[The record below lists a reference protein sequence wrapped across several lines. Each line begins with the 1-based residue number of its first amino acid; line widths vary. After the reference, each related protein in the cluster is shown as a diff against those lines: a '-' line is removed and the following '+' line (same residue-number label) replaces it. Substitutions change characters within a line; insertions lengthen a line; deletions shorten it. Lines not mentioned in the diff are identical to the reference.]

1 MAKVKII
8 TAAEAAA
15 QVPDG
20 AVINTEGFVQAGL
33 SETLNRA
40 LEQRFLET
48 GHPRDLT
55 IFTVA
60 GQGAGAGTG
69 SDHFAHEGMV
79 KRLIAGHYNL
89 APTLRTMA
97 IEGKIEAYN
106 LPQGTMAQMIR
117 DAAGKRVGT
126 ITHVGLNTYVDPRIE
141 GAKVNSKTTEDIVKL
156 IEIEGEEKLL
166 FKSQPL
172 DVTFIRGTY
181 ADESGNISLEK
192 EACTLDATSLAQC
205 AKNNGGKVF
214 VQVEKVVADGS
225 LDPRVV
231 KIPGIY
237 VDAVIIAE
245 GDDNAQIYK
254 QEYDGSM
261 TGDFRV
267 PLGSL
272 EAPKLDAKKIIARR
286 AAMEL
291 QKGAVVNLGIGVP
304 EFVSAVA
311 NEEGI
316 GDWMTLTVEAGPV
329 GGVPQGGS
337 RFAGSV
343 NVDCILDNPD
353 TILHQS
359 FQFDFYDGGGIDQAF
374 LGLAQVDEKGN
385 LNVSKFGGRIA
396 GCGGF
401 INISQNA
408 KKVYYLG
415 TFTTG
420 GLKIATGDGK
430 LEITQEG
437 KAKKFVK
444 EVEQIT
450 FSGTYAAKIGQPVV
464 YITERAVFELRPDGV
479 YLTEIAPGIDLQ
491 TQVLDLMDF
500 VPKMDGEP
508 KLMDARLFKDEIMGL
523 AK

>member
-48 GHPRDLT
+48 GHPKDLT
-55 IFTVA
+55 IFTIA

-89 APTLRTMA
+89 APTLRAMA

-106 LPQGTMAQMIR
+106 LPQGTMAQMVR

-192 EACTLDATSLAQC
+192 ECCTLDATSLAQC

-214 VQVEKVVADGS
+214 VQVEKVVANGS
-225 LDPRVV
+225 LDPRTV

-343 NVDCILDNPD
+343 NVDCILDQPY
-353 TILHQS
+353 
-359 FQFDFYDGGGIDQAF
+359 QFDFYDGGGIDQAF

-420 GLKIATGDGK
+420 GLKIATGNGK

-437 KAKKFVK
+437 KSKKFVK

-450 FSGTYAAKIGQPVV
+450 FSGSYAAKIGQPVI

-479 YLTEIAPGIDLQ
+479 YLTEVAPGIDLQ

-500 VPKMDGEP
+500 APKMDGEP
-508 KLMDARLFKDEIMGL
+508 KLMDARLFTDELMGL
-523 AK
+523 AE

>member
-48 GHPRDLT
+48 GHPKDLT

-106 LPQGTMAQMIR
+106 LPQGTMAQMVR
-117 DAAGKRVGT
+117 DAAGKRLGT
-126 ITHVGLNTYVDPRIE
+126 LTHVGLNTYVDPRIE
-141 GAKVNSKTTEDIVKL
+141 GAKVNANTTEDIVKL
-156 IEIEGEEKLL
+156 VEIEGEERLL

-172 DVTFIRGTY
+172 DVVFVRGTY
-181 ADESGNISLEK
+181 ADESGNITLEK

-214 VQVEKVVADGS
+214 VQVEKVVANGS
-225 LDPRVV
+225 LDPRLV

-343 NVDCILDNPD
+343 NVDCILDQPY
-353 TILHQS
+353 
-359 FQFDFYDGGGIDQAF
+359 QFDFYDGGGIDQAF

-437 KAKKFVK
+437 KSKKFIK

-450 FSGTYAAKIGQPVV
+450 FSGTYAAKIRQPVV

-479 YLTEIAPGIDLQ
+479 YLTEVAPGIDLQ

-500 VPKMDGEP
+500 APKMDGEP

-523 AK
+523 AE

>member
-48 GHPRDLT
+48 GHPKDLT

-141 GAKVNSKTTEDIVKL
+141 GAKVNSATTEDIVKL

-192 EACTLDATSLAQC
+192 ECCTLDATSLAQC

-214 VQVEKVVADGS
+214 VQVEKVVANGS
-225 LDPRVV
+225 LDPRTV

-254 QEYDGSM
+254 QDYDGSM

-343 NVDCILDNPD
+343 NVDCILDQPY
-353 TILHQS
+353 
-359 FQFDFYDGGGIDQAF
+359 QFDFYDGGGIDQAF

-420 GLKIATGDGK
+420 GLKIATGDAK
-430 LEITQEG
+430 LENTQEC
-437 KAKKFVK
+437 KSKKFVK
-444 EVEQIT
+444 EVEQNT
-450 FSGTYAAKIGQPVV
+450 FSGTNAAKIGQPVI

-500 VPKMDGEP
+500 APKMDGEP
-508 KLMDARLFKDEIMGL
+508 KLMDARLFTDELMGL
-523 AK
+523 AE

>member
-48 GHPRDLT
+48 GHPKDLT
-55 IFTVA
+55 ILTVA

-141 GAKVNSKTTEDIVKL
+141 GAKVNSATTEDIVKL

-192 EACTLDATSLAQC
+192 ECCTLDATSLAQC

-214 VQVEKVVADGS
+214 VQVEKVVANGS
-225 LDPRVV
+225 LDPRTV

-343 NVDCILDNPD
+343 NVDCILDQPY
-353 TILHQS
+353 
-359 FQFDFYDGGGIDQAF
+359 QFDFYDGGGIDQAF

-437 KAKKFVK
+437 KSKKFVK

-450 FSGTYAAKIGQPVV
+450 FSGTYAAKIGQPVI

-508 KLMDARLFKDEIMGL
+508 KLMDARLFTDELMGL
-523 AK
+523 AE

>member
-1 MAKVKII
+1 M
-8 TAAEAAA
+8 
-15 QVPDG
+15 
-20 AVINTEGFVQAGL
+20 
-33 SETLNRA
+33 
-40 LEQRFLET
+40 
-48 GHPRDLT
+48 
-55 IFTVA
+55 
-60 GQGAGAGTG
+60 
-69 SDHFAHEGMV
+69 
-79 KRLIAGHYNL
+79 
-89 APTLRTMA
+89 
-97 IEGKIEAYN
+97 
-106 LPQGTMAQMIR
+106 
-117 DAAGKRVGT
+117 
-126 ITHVGLNTYVDPRIE
+126 NTYVDPRIE
-141 GAKVNSKTTEDIVKL
+141 GAKVNANTTEDIVKL
-156 IEIEGEEKLL
+156 VEIEGEERLL

-172 DVTFIRGTY
+172 DVVFVRGTY
-181 ADESGNISLEK
+181 ADESGNITLEK

-214 VQVEKVVADGS
+214 VQVEKVVANGS
-225 LDPRVV
+225 LDPRLV

-343 NVDCILDNPD
+343 NVDCILDQPY
-353 TILHQS
+353 
-359 FQFDFYDGGGIDQAF
+359 QFDFYDGGGIDQAF

-420 GLKIATGDGK
+420 GLNIATGDGK

-437 KAKKFVK
+437 KSKKFIK

-479 YLTEIAPGIDLQ
+479 YLTEVAPGIDLQ

-500 VPKMDGEP
+500 APKMDGEP

-523 AK
+523 AE

>member
-48 GHPRDLT
+48 GHPKDLT

-192 EACTLDATSLAQC
+192 EACSLDATSLAQC

-214 VQVEKVVADGS
+214 VQVEKIVADGS

-237 VDAVIIAE
+237 VDAVILAE

-343 NVDCILDNPD
+343 NVDCILDQPY
-353 TILHQS
+353 
-359 FQFDFYDGGGIDQAF
+359 QFDFYDGGGIDQAF

-437 KAKKFVK
+437 KSKKFVK

-500 VPKMDGEP
+500 APKMDGEP

-523 AK
+523 AE

>member
-48 GHPRDLT
+48 GHPKDLT
-55 IFTVA
+55 IFTIA

-89 APTLRTMA
+89 APTLRAMA

-106 LPQGTMAQMIR
+106 LPQGTMAQMVR

-192 EACTLDATSLAQC
+192 ECCTLDATSLAQC

-214 VQVEKVVADGS
+214 VQVEKVVANGS
-225 LDPRVV
+225 LDPRTV

-286 AAMEL
+286 ATMEL

-343 NVDCILDNPD
+343 NVDCILDQPY
-353 TILHQS
+353 
-359 FQFDFYDGGGIDQAF
+359 QFDFYDGGGIDQAF

-420 GLKIATGDGK
+420 GLKIATGNGK

-437 KAKKFVK
+437 KSKKFVK

-450 FSGTYAAKIGQPVV
+450 FSGSYAAKIGQPVI

-500 VPKMDGEP
+500 APKMDGEP
-508 KLMDARLFKDEIMGL
+508 KLMDARLFTDELMGL
-523 AK
+523 AE

>member
-1 MAKVKII
+1 
-8 TAAEAAA
+8 
-15 QVPDG
+15 
-20 AVINTEGFVQAGL
+20 
-33 SETLNRA
+33 
-40 LEQRFLET
+40 
-48 GHPRDLT
+48 
-55 IFTVA
+55 
-60 GQGAGAGTG
+60 
-69 SDHFAHEGMV
+69 MV

-106 LPQGTMAQMIR
+106 LPQGTMAHMIR
-117 DAAGKRVGT
+117 YAAGKRVGT

-141 GAKVNSKTTEDIVKL
+141 GAKVNSATTEDIVKL

-192 EACTLDATSLAQC
+192 ECCTLDATSLAQC

-214 VQVEKVVADGS
+214 VQVEKVVANGS
-225 LDPRVV
+225 LDPRTV

-254 QEYDGSM
+254 QDYDGSM

-343 NVDCILDNPD
+343 NVDCILDQPY
-353 TILHQS
+353 
-359 FQFDFYDGGGIDQAF
+359 QFDFYDGGGIDQAF

-437 KAKKFVK
+437 KSKKFVK

-450 FSGTYAAKIGQPVV
+450 FSGTYAAKIGQPVI

-500 VPKMDGEP
+500 APKMDGEP
-508 KLMDARLFKDEIMGL
+508 KLMDARLFTDELMGL
-523 AK
+523 AE

>member
-48 GHPRDLT
+48 GHPKDLT

-106 LPQGTMAQMIR
+106 LPQGTMAQMVR
-117 DAAGKRVGT
+117 DAAGKRLGT
-126 ITHVGLNTYVDPRIE
+126 LTHVGLNTYVDPRIE
-141 GAKVNSKTTEDIVKL
+141 GAKVNANTTEDIVKL
-156 IEIEGEEKLL
+156 VEIEGEERLL

-172 DVTFIRGTY
+172 DVVFVRGTY
-181 ADESGNISLEK
+181 ADESGNITLEK

-214 VQVEKVVADGS
+214 VQVEKVVANGS
-225 LDPRVV
+225 LDPRLV

-343 NVDCILDNPD
+343 NVDCILDQPY
-353 TILHQS
+353 
-359 FQFDFYDGGGIDQAF
+359 QFDFYDGGGIDQAF

-385 LNVSKFGGRIA
+385 LNVCKFGGRIA

-437 KAKKFVK
+437 KSKKFIK

-479 YLTEIAPGIDLQ
+479 YLTEVAPGIDLQ

-500 VPKMDGEP
+500 APKMDGEP

-523 AK
+523 AE

>member
-48 GHPRDLT
+48 GHPKDLT

-106 LPQGTMAQMIR
+106 LPQGTMAQMVR
-117 DAAGKRVGT
+117 DAAGKRLGT
-126 ITHVGLNTYVDPRIE
+126 LTHVGLNTYVDPRIE
-141 GAKVNSKTTEDIVKL
+141 GAKVNANTTEDIVKL
-156 IEIEGEEKLL
+156 VEIEGEERLL

-172 DVTFIRGTY
+172 DVVFVRGTY
-181 ADESGNISLEK
+181 ADESGNITLEK

-214 VQVEKVVADGS
+214 VQVEKVVANGS
-225 LDPRVV
+225 LDPRLV

-343 NVDCILDNPD
+343 NVDCILDQPY
-353 TILHQS
+353 
-359 FQFDFYDGGGIDQAF
+359 QFDFYDGGGIDQAF

-500 VPKMDGEP
+500 APKMDGEP
-508 KLMDARLFKDEIMGL
+508 KLMDARLFTDELMGL
-523 AK
+523 AE

>member
-48 GHPRDLT
+48 GHPKDLT
-55 IFTVA
+55 IFTIA

-89 APTLRTMA
+89 APTLRAMA

-106 LPQGTMAQMIR
+106 LPQGTMAQMVR

-192 EACTLDATSLAQC
+192 ECCTLDATSLAQC

-214 VQVEKVVADGS
+214 VQVEKVVANGS
-225 LDPRVV
+225 LDPRTV

-237 VDAVIIAE
+237 VAAVIIAE

-343 NVDCILDNPD
+343 NVDCILDQPY
-353 TILHQS
+353 
-359 FQFDFYDGGGIDQAF
+359 QFDFYDGGGIDQAF

-420 GLKIATGDGK
+420 GLKIATGNGK

-437 KAKKFVK
+437 KSKKFVK

-450 FSGTYAAKIGQPVV
+450 FSGSYAAKIGQPVI

-500 VPKMDGEP
+500 APKMDGEP
-508 KLMDARLFKDEIMGL
+508 KLMDARLFTDELMGL
-523 AK
+523 AE

>member
-48 GHPRDLT
+48 GHPKDLT
-55 IFTVA
+55 IFTIA

-89 APTLRTMA
+89 APTLRAMA

-106 LPQGTMAQMIR
+106 LPQGTMAQMVR

-192 EACTLDATSLAQC
+192 ECCTLDATSLAQC

-214 VQVEKVVADGS
+214 VQVEKVVANGS
-225 LDPRVV
+225 LDPRTV

-272 EAPKLDAKKIIARR
+272 EAPKLDAKKITARR

-343 NVDCILDNPD
+343 NVDCILDQPY
-353 TILHQS
+353 
-359 FQFDFYDGGGIDQAF
+359 QFDFYDGGGIDQAF

-420 GLKIATGDGK
+420 GLKIATGNGK

-437 KAKKFVK
+437 KSKKFVK

-450 FSGTYAAKIGQPVV
+450 FSGSYAAKIGQPVI

-500 VPKMDGEP
+500 APKMDGEP
-508 KLMDARLFKDEIMGL
+508 KLMDARLFTDELMGL
-523 AK
+523 AE

>member
-1 MAKVKII
+1 
-8 TAAEAAA
+8 
-15 QVPDG
+15 
-20 AVINTEGFVQAGL
+20 
-33 SETLNRA
+33 
-40 LEQRFLET
+40 
-48 GHPRDLT
+48 
-55 IFTVA
+55 
-60 GQGAGAGTG
+60 
-69 SDHFAHEGMV
+69 MV

-89 APTLRTMA
+89 APTLRAMA

-106 LPQGTMAQMIR
+106 LPQGTMAQMVR

-192 EACTLDATSLAQC
+192 ECCTLDATSLAQC

-214 VQVEKVVADGS
+214 VQVEKVVANGS
-225 LDPRVV
+225 LDPRTV

-343 NVDCILDNPD
+343 NVDCILDQPY
-353 TILHQS
+353 
-359 FQFDFYDGGGIDQAF
+359 QFDFYDGGGIDQAF

-420 GLKIATGDGK
+420 GLKIATGNGK

-437 KAKKFVK
+437 KSKKFVK

-450 FSGTYAAKIGQPVV
+450 FSGSYAAKIGQPVI

-500 VPKMDGEP
+500 APKMDGEP
-508 KLMDARLFKDEIMGL
+508 KLMDARLFTDELMGL
-523 AK
+523 AE

>member
-48 GHPRDLT
+48 GHPKDLT
-55 IFTVA
+55 IFTIA

-89 APTLRTMA
+89 APTLRAMA

-106 LPQGTMAQMIR
+106 LPQGTMAQMVR

-192 EACTLDATSLAQC
+192 ECCTLDATSLAQC

-214 VQVEKVVADGS
+214 VQVEKVVANGS
-225 LDPRVV
+225 LDPRTV

-272 EAPKLDAKKIIARR
+272 EAPKLNAKKIIARR

-343 NVDCILDNPD
+343 NVDCILDQPY
-353 TILHQS
+353 
-359 FQFDFYDGGGIDQAF
+359 QFDFYDGGGIDQAF

-420 GLKIATGDGK
+420 GLKIATGNGK

-437 KAKKFVK
+437 KSKKFVK

-450 FSGTYAAKIGQPVV
+450 FSGSYAAKIGQPVI

-500 VPKMDGEP
+500 APKMDGEP
-508 KLMDARLFKDEIMGL
+508 KLMDARLFTDELMGL
-523 AK
+523 AE

>member
-48 GHPRDLT
+48 GHPKDLT

-106 LPQGTMAQMIR
+106 LPQGTMAQMVR
-117 DAAGKRVGT
+117 DAAGKRLGT
-126 ITHVGLNTYVDPRIE
+126 LTHVGLNTYVDPRIE
-141 GAKVNSKTTEDIVKL
+141 GAKVNANTTEDIVKL
-156 IEIEGEEKLL
+156 VEIEGEERLL

-172 DVTFIRGTY
+172 DVVFVRGTY
-181 ADESGNISLEK
+181 ADESGNITLEK

-214 VQVEKVVADGS
+214 VQVEKVVANGS
-225 LDPRVV
+225 LDPRLV

-343 NVDCILDNPD
+343 NVDCILDQPY
-353 TILHQS
+353 
-359 FQFDFYDGGGIDQAF
+359 QFDFYDGGGIDQAF

-437 KAKKFVK
+437 KSKKFIK

-479 YLTEIAPGIDLQ
+479 YLTEVAPGIDLQ

-500 VPKMDGEP
+500 APKMDGEP

-523 AK
+523 AE

>member
-1 MAKVKII
+1 
-8 TAAEAAA
+8 
-15 QVPDG
+15 
-20 AVINTEGFVQAGL
+20 
-33 SETLNRA
+33 
-40 LEQRFLET
+40 
-48 GHPRDLT
+48 
-55 IFTVA
+55 
-60 GQGAGAGTG
+60 
-69 SDHFAHEGMV
+69 
-79 KRLIAGHYNL
+79 
-89 APTLRTMA
+89 MA

-106 LPQGTMAQMIR
+106 LPQGTMAQMVR
-117 DAAGKRVGT
+117 DAAGKRIGT

-141 GAKVNSKTTEDIVKL
+141 GAKVNAKTTEDIVKL

-172 DVTFIRGTY
+172 DVVFVRGTY
-181 ADESGNISLEK
+181 ADESGNITLEK
-192 EACTLDATSLAQC
+192 ECCTLDATSLAQC

-214 VQVEKVVADGS
+214 VQVEKVVANGS
-225 LDPRVV
+225 LDPRMV

-237 VDAVIIAE
+237 VDGVIIAE

-254 QEYDGSM
+254 QDYDGSM

-291 QKGAVVNLGIGVP
+291 ENDVVVNLGIGVP

-316 GDWMTLTVEAGPV
+316 GDKMTLTVEAGPV

-343 NVDCILDNPD
+343 NVDCILDQPY
-353 TILHQS
+353 
-359 FQFDFYDGGGIDQAF
+359 QFDFYDGGGIDQAF
-374 LGLAQVDEKGN
+374 LGLAQVDEQGN
-385 LNVSKFGGRIA
+385 LNVSKFSGRIA

-408 KKVYYLG
+408 KKVYYVG

-430 LEITQEG
+430 LEIVQEG
-437 KAKKFVK
+437 KSKKFIK

-450 FSGTYAAKIGQPVV
+450 FSGTYAAKIGQPVM

-491 TQVLDLMDF
+491 TQVLDLMEF
-500 VPKMDGEP
+500 APKMDGEP
-508 KLMDARLFKDEIMGL
+508 KLMDERIFKDEVMGL

>member
-1 MAKVKII
+1 MAKVKIM

-15 QVPDG
+15 MVPDG

-33 SETLNRA
+33 AETLNKA

-48 GHPRDLT
+48 GHPKDLT

-106 LPQGTMAQMIR
+106 LPQGTMAQMVR

-156 IEIEGEEKLL
+156 IEIEGQEKLL
-166 FKSQPL
+166 FLSQPL

-181 ADESGNISLEK
+181 ADESGNISLDK
-192 EACTLDATSLAQC
+192 ECCSLDATSLAQC

-214 VQVEKVVADGS
+214 VQVEKVVANGS
-225 LDPRVV
+225 LDPRKV

-237 VDAVIIAE
+237 VDGVIIAE

-254 QEYDGSM
+254 QDYDGSM

-272 EAPKLDAKKIIARR
+272 EPPVLDAKKIIARR

-291 QKGAVVNLGIGVP
+291 ENDVVVNLGIGVP

-316 GDWMTLTVEAGPV
+316 GDMMTLTVEAGPV

-343 NVDCILDNPD
+343 NVDCILDQPY
-353 TILHQS
+353 
-359 FQFDFYDGGGIDQAF
+359 QFDFYDGGGIDQAF
-374 LGLAQVDEKGN
+374 LGLAQVDEAGN

-430 LEITQEG
+430 LAITQEG
-437 KAKKFVK
+437 KSKKFIK

-450 FSGTYAAKIGQPVV
+450 FSGTYAAKVGQPVM

-491 TQVLDLMDF
+491 TQILDLMDF
-500 VPKMDGEP
+500 APKMDGEP
-508 KLMDARLFKDEIMGL
+508 KLMDERIFKDEIMGL

>member
-48 GHPRDLT
+48 GHPKDLT

-141 GAKVNSKTTEDIVKL
+141 GAKVNSATTEDIVKL

-192 EACTLDATSLAQC
+192 ECCTLDATSLAQC

-214 VQVEKVVADGS
+214 VQVEKVVANGS
-225 LDPRVV
+225 LDPRTV

-254 QEYDGSM
+254 QDYDGSM

-343 NVDCILDNPD
+343 NVDCILDQPY
-353 TILHQS
+353 
-359 FQFDFYDGGGIDQAF
+359 QFDFYDGGGIDQAF

-420 GLKIATGDGK
+420 GLKISTGDGK

-437 KAKKFVK
+437 KSKKFIK

-450 FSGTYAAKIGQPVV
+450 FSGTYAAKIGQPVI

-500 VPKMDGEP
+500 APKMDGEP
-508 KLMDARLFKDEIMGL
+508 KLMDARLFTDELMGL
-523 AK
+523 AE

>member
-48 GHPRDLT
+48 GHPKDLT

-106 LPQGTMAQMIR
+106 LPQGTMAQMVR
-117 DAAGKRVGT
+117 DAAGKRLGT
-126 ITHVGLNTYVDPRIE
+126 LTHVGLNTYVDPRIE
-141 GAKVNSKTTEDIVKL
+141 GAKVNANTTEDIVKL
-156 IEIEGEEKLL
+156 VEIEGEERLL

-172 DVTFIRGTY
+172 DVVFVRGTY
-181 ADESGNISLEK
+181 ADESGNITLEK

-214 VQVEKVVADGS
+214 VQVEKVVANGS
-225 LDPRVV
+225 LDPRLV

-316 GDWMTLTVEAGPV
+316 GDWMTLTVEAGHV

-343 NVDCILDNPD
+343 NVDCILDQPY
-353 TILHQS
+353 
-359 FQFDFYDGGGIDQAF
+359 QFDFYDGGGIDQAF

-437 KAKKFVK
+437 KSKKFIK

-479 YLTEIAPGIDLQ
+479 YLTEVAPGIDLQ

-500 VPKMDGEP
+500 APKMDGEP

-523 AK
+523 AE

>member
-15 QVPDG
+15 QIPDG

-48 GHPRDLT
+48 GHPKDLT
-55 IFTVA
+55 IFTIA

-89 APTLRTMA
+89 APTLRAMA

-106 LPQGTMAQMIR
+106 LPQGTMAQMVR

-192 EACTLDATSLAQC
+192 ECCTLDATSLAQC

-214 VQVEKVVADGS
+214 VQVEKVVANGS
-225 LDPRVV
+225 LDPRTV

-343 NVDCILDNPD
+343 NVDCILDQPY
-353 TILHQS
+353 
-359 FQFDFYDGGGIDQAF
+359 QFDFYDGGGIDQAF

-420 GLKIATGDGK
+420 GLKIATGNGK

-437 KAKKFVK
+437 KSKKFVK

-450 FSGTYAAKIGQPVV
+450 FSGSYAAKIGQPVI

-500 VPKMDGEP
+500 APKMDGEP
-508 KLMDARLFKDEIMGL
+508 KLMDARLFTDELMGL
-523 AK
+523 AE

>member
-48 GHPRDLT
+48 GHPKDLT

-141 GAKVNSKTTEDIVKL
+141 GAKVNSATTEDIVKL

-192 EACTLDATSLAQC
+192 ECCTLDATSLAQC

-214 VQVEKVVADGS
+214 VQVEKVVANGS
-225 LDPRVV
+225 LDPRTV

-254 QEYDGSM
+254 QDYDGSM

-343 NVDCILDNPD
+343 NVDCILDQPY
-353 TILHQS
+353 
-359 FQFDFYDGGGIDQAF
+359 QFDFYDGGGIDQAF

-385 LNVSKFGGRIA
+385 LNVSKFGGSIA
-396 GCGGF
+396 GSGGF

-437 KAKKFVK
+437 KSKKFVK

-450 FSGTYAAKIGQPVV
+450 FSGTYAAKIGQPVI

-500 VPKMDGEP
+500 APKMDGEP
-508 KLMDARLFKDEIMGL
+508 KLMDARLFTDELMGL
-523 AK
+523 AE

>member
-48 GHPRDLT
+48 GHPKDLT

-141 GAKVNSKTTEDIVKL
+141 GAKVNSATTEDIVKL

-192 EACTLDATSLAQC
+192 ECCTLDATSLAQC

-214 VQVEKVVADGS
+214 VQVEKVVANGS
-225 LDPRVV
+225 LDPRTV

-343 NVDCILDNPD
+343 NVDCILDQPY
-353 TILHQS
+353 
-359 FQFDFYDGGGIDQAF
+359 QFDFYDGGGIDQAF

-437 KAKKFVK
+437 KSKKFFK

-450 FSGTYAAKIGQPVV
+450 FSGTYAAKIGQPVI

-508 KLMDARLFKDEIMGL
+508 KLMDARLFTDELMGL
-523 AK
+523 AE

>member
-48 GHPRDLT
+48 GHPKDLT

-214 VQVEKVVADGS
+214 VQVEKIVADGS

-343 NVDCILDNPD
+343 NVDCILDQPY
-353 TILHQS
+353 
-359 FQFDFYDGGGIDQAF
+359 QFDFYDGGGIDQAF

-450 FSGTYAAKIGQPVV
+450 FSGTYAAKIGQPVI

-523 AK
+523 AE

>member
-1 MAKVKII
+1 MSKVKII

-48 GHPRDLT
+48 GHPKDLT
-55 IFTVA
+55 IFTIA

-89 APTLRTMA
+89 APTLRAMA

-106 LPQGTMAQMIR
+106 LPQGTMAQMVR

-192 EACTLDATSLAQC
+192 ECCTLDATSLAQC

-214 VQVEKVVADGS
+214 VQVEKVVANGS
-225 LDPRVV
+225 LDPRTV

-343 NVDCILDNPD
+343 NVDCILDQPY
-353 TILHQS
+353 
-359 FQFDFYDGGGIDQAF
+359 QFDFYDGGGIDQAF

-385 LNVSKFGGRIA
+385 LNVSKFGGRFA

-420 GLKIATGDGK
+420 GLKIATGNGK

-437 KAKKFVK
+437 KSKKFVK

-450 FSGTYAAKIGQPVV
+450 FSGSYAAKIGQPVI

-500 VPKMDGEP
+500 APKMDGEP
-508 KLMDARLFKDEIMGL
+508 KLMDARLFTDELMGL
-523 AK
+523 AE

>member
-48 GHPRDLT
+48 GHPKDLT
-55 IFTVA
+55 IFTIA

-89 APTLRTMA
+89 APTLRAMA

-106 LPQGTMAQMIR
+106 LPQGTMAQMVR

-192 EACTLDATSLAQC
+192 ECCTLDATSLAQC
-205 AKNNGGKVF
+205 AKSNGGKVF
-214 VQVEKVVADGS
+214 VQVEKVVANGS
-225 LDPRVV
+225 LDPRTV

-343 NVDCILDNPD
+343 NVDCILDQPY
-353 TILHQS
+353 
-359 FQFDFYDGGGIDQAF
+359 QFDFYDGGGIDQAF

-420 GLKIATGDGK
+420 GLKIATGNGK

-437 KAKKFVK
+437 KSKKFVK

-450 FSGTYAAKIGQPVV
+450 FSGSYAAKIGQPVI

-479 YLTEIAPGIDLQ
+479 YLTEVAPGIDLQ

-500 VPKMDGEP
+500 APKMDGEP
-508 KLMDARLFKDEIMGL
+508 KLMDARLFTDELMGL
-523 AK
+523 AE

>member
-48 GHPRDLT
+48 GHPKDLT

-117 DAAGKRVGT
+117 DAAGKRLGT
-126 ITHVGLNTYVDPRIE
+126 LTHVGLNTYVDPRIE
-141 GAKVNSKTTEDIVKL
+141 GAKVNANTTEDIVKL
-156 IEIEGEEKLL
+156 VEIEGEEKLL

-172 DVTFIRGTY
+172 DIVFVRGTY
-181 ADESGNISLEK
+181 ADESGNITLEK
-192 EACTLDATSLAQC
+192 ECCTLDATSLAQC

-214 VQVEKVVADGS
+214 VQVEKVVANGS
-225 LDPRVV
+225 LDPRLV

-245 GDDNAQIYK
+245 EDDNAQIYK

-343 NVDCILDNPD
+343 NVDCILDQPY
-353 TILHQS
+353 
-359 FQFDFYDGGGIDQAF
+359 QFDFYDGGGIDQAF

-437 KAKKFVK
+437 KAKKFIK

-479 YLTEIAPGIDLQ
+479 YLTEVAPGIDLQ

-500 VPKMDGEP
+500 APKMDGEP

-523 AK
+523 AE

>member
-1 MAKVKII
+1 MAKVKIM

-15 QVPDG
+15 MVPDG

-33 SETLNRA
+33 AETLNKA

-48 GHPRDLT
+48 GHPKDLT

-106 LPQGTMAQMIR
+106 LPQGTMAQMVR

-156 IEIEGEEKLL
+156 IEIEGQEKLL
-166 FKSQPL
+166 FLSQPL

-181 ADESGNISLEK
+181 ADESGNISLDK
-192 EACTLDATSLAQC
+192 ECCSLDATSLAQC

-214 VQVEKVVADGS
+214 VQVEKVVANGS
-225 LDPRVV
+225 LDPRKV

-237 VDAVIIAE
+237 VDGVIIAE

-254 QEYDGSM
+254 QDYDGSM

-272 EAPKLDAKKIIARR
+272 EPPVLDAKKIIARR

-291 QKGAVVNLGIGVP
+291 ENDVVVNLGIGVP

-316 GDWMTLTVEAGPV
+316 GDKMTLTVEAGPV

-343 NVDCILDNPD
+343 NVDCILDQPY
-353 TILHQS
+353 
-359 FQFDFYDGGGIDQAF
+359 QFDFYDGGGIDQAF
-374 LGLAQVDEKGN
+374 LGLAQVDEAGN

-430 LEITQEG
+430 LAITQEG
-437 KAKKFVK
+437 KSKRFIK

-450 FSGTYAAKIGQPVV
+450 FSGTYAAKVGQPVM

-491 TQVLDLMDF
+491 TQILDLMDF
-500 VPKMDGEP
+500 APKMDGEP
-508 KLMDARLFKDEIMGL
+508 KLMDERIFKDEIMGL

>member
-1 MAKVKII
+1 MAKVKIM

-15 QVPDG
+15 MVPDG

-33 SETLNRA
+33 AETLNKA

-48 GHPRDLT
+48 GHPKDLT

-106 LPQGTMAQMIR
+106 LPQGTMAQMVR

-156 IEIEGEEKLL
+156 IEIEGQEKLL
-166 FKSQPL
+166 FLSQPL

-181 ADESGNISLEK
+181 ADESGNISLDK
-192 EACTLDATSLAQC
+192 ECCSLDATSLAQC

-214 VQVEKVVADGS
+214 VQVEKVVANGS
-225 LDPRVV
+225 LDPRKV

-237 VDAVIIAE
+237 VDGVIIAE

-254 QEYDGSM
+254 QDYDGSM

-272 EAPKLDAKKIIARR
+272 EPPVLDAKKIIARR

-291 QKGAVVNLGIGVP
+291 ENDVVVNLGIGVP

-316 GDWMTLTVEAGPV
+316 GDKMTLTVEAGPV

-343 NVDCILDNPD
+343 NVDCILDQPY
-353 TILHQS
+353 
-359 FQFDFYDGGGIDQAF
+359 QFDFYDGGGIDQAF
-374 LGLAQVDEKGN
+374 LGLAQVDEAGN

-430 LEITQEG
+430 LAITQEG
-437 KAKKFVK
+437 KSKKFIK

-450 FSGTYAAKIGQPVV
+450 FSGTYAAKVGQPVM
-464 YITERAVFELRPDGV
+464 YITERAVFELRADGV

-491 TQVLDLMDF
+491 TQILDLMDF
-500 VPKMDGEP
+500 APKMDGEP
-508 KLMDARLFKDEIMGL
+508 KLMDERIFKDEIMGL

>member
-1 MAKVKII
+1 MAKVKIM

-15 QVPDG
+15 MVPDG

-33 SETLNRA
+33 AETLNKA

-48 GHPRDLT
+48 GHPKDLT

-106 LPQGTMAQMIR
+106 LPQGTMAQMVR

-156 IEIEGEEKLL
+156 IEIEGQEKLL
-166 FKSQPL
+166 FLSQPL

-181 ADESGNISLEK
+181 ADESGNISLDK
-192 EACTLDATSLAQC
+192 ECCSLDATSLAQC

-214 VQVEKVVADGS
+214 VQVEKVVANGS
-225 LDPRVV
+225 LDPRKV

-237 VDAVIIAE
+237 VDGVIIAE

-254 QEYDGSM
+254 QDYDGSM

-272 EAPKLDAKKIIARR
+272 EPPVLDAKKIIARR

-291 QKGAVVNLGIGVP
+291 ENDVVVNLGIGVP

-316 GDWMTLTVEAGPV
+316 GDKMTLTVEAGPV

-343 NVDCILDNPD
+343 NVDCILDQPY
-353 TILHQS
+353 
-359 FQFDFYDGGGIDQAF
+359 QFDFYDGGGINQAF
-374 LGLAQVDEKGN
+374 LGLAQVDEAGN

-430 LEITQEG
+430 LAITQEG
-437 KAKKFVK
+437 KSKKFIK

-450 FSGTYAAKIGQPVV
+450 FSGTYAAKVGQPVM

-491 TQVLDLMDF
+491 TQILDLMDF
-500 VPKMDGEP
+500 APKMDGEP
-508 KLMDARLFKDEIMGL
+508 KLMDERIFKDEIMGL

>member
-48 GHPRDLT
+48 GHPKDLT

-141 GAKVNSKTTEDIVKL
+141 GAKVNSATTEDIVKL

-192 EACTLDATSLAQC
+192 ECCTLDATSLAQC

-214 VQVEKVVADGS
+214 VQVEKVVANGS
-225 LDPRVV
+225 LDPRTV

-343 NVDCILDNPD
+343 NVDCILDQPY
-353 TILHQS
+353 
-359 FQFDFYDGGGIDQAF
+359 QFDFYDGGGIDQAF

-437 KAKKFVK
+437 KSKKFVK

-450 FSGTYAAKIGQPVV
+450 FSGTYAAKIGQPVI

-500 VPKMDGEP
+500 VPKMDSEP
-508 KLMDARLFKDEIMGL
+508 KLMDARLFTDELMGL
-523 AK
+523 AE

>member
-48 GHPRDLT
+48 GHPKDLT
-55 IFTVA
+55 IFTIA

-89 APTLRTMA
+89 APTLRAMA

-106 LPQGTMAQMIR
+106 LPQGTMAQMVR

-192 EACTLDATSLAQC
+192 ECCTLDATSLAQC

-214 VQVEKVVADGS
+214 VQVEKVVANGS
-225 LDPRVV
+225 LDPRTV

-329 GGVPQGGS
+329 GGVTQGGS

-343 NVDCILDNPD
+343 NVDCILDQPY
-353 TILHQS
+353 
-359 FQFDFYDGGGIDQAF
+359 QFDFYDGGGIDQAF

-420 GLKIATGDGK
+420 GLKIATGNGK

-437 KAKKFVK
+437 KSKKFVK

-450 FSGTYAAKIGQPVV
+450 FSGSYAAKIGQPVI

-500 VPKMDGEP
+500 APKMDGEP
-508 KLMDARLFKDEIMGL
+508 KLMDARLFTDELMGL
-523 AK
+523 AE

>member
-1 MAKVKII
+1 
-8 TAAEAAA
+8 
-15 QVPDG
+15 
-20 AVINTEGFVQAGL
+20 
-33 SETLNRA
+33 
-40 LEQRFLET
+40 
-48 GHPRDLT
+48 
-55 IFTVA
+55 
-60 GQGAGAGTG
+60 
-69 SDHFAHEGMV
+69 
-79 KRLIAGHYNL
+79 
-89 APTLRTMA
+89 
-97 IEGKIEAYN
+97 
-106 LPQGTMAQMIR
+106 
-117 DAAGKRVGT
+117 
-126 ITHVGLNTYVDPRIE
+126 
-141 GAKVNSKTTEDIVKL
+141 
-156 IEIEGEEKLL
+156 
-166 FKSQPL
+166 
-172 DVTFIRGTY
+172 
-181 ADESGNISLEK
+181 
-192 EACTLDATSLAQC
+192 
-205 AKNNGGKVF
+205 
-214 VQVEKVVADGS
+214 
-225 LDPRVV
+225 
-231 KIPGIY
+231 
-237 VDAVIIAE
+237 
-245 GDDNAQIYK
+245 
-254 QEYDGSM
+254 M

-343 NVDCILDNPD
+343 NVDCILDQPY
-353 TILHQS
+353 
-359 FQFDFYDGGGIDQAF
+359 QFDFYDGGGIDQAF

-420 GLKIATGDGK
+420 GLKIATGNGK

-437 KAKKFVK
+437 KSKKFVK

-450 FSGTYAAKIGQPVV
+450 FSGSYAAKIGQPVI
-464 YITERAVFELRPDGV
+464 YITERAVFELRLDGV
-479 YLTEIAPGIDLQ
+479 YLTEVAPGIDLQ

-500 VPKMDGEP
+500 APKMDGEP
-508 KLMDARLFKDEIMGL
+508 KLMDARLFTDELMGL
-523 AK
+523 AE

>member
-48 GHPRDLT
+48 GHPKDLT

-106 LPQGTMAQMIR
+106 LTQGTMAQMIR

-141 GAKVNSKTTEDIVKL
+141 GAKVNSATTEDIVKL

-192 EACTLDATSLAQC
+192 ECCTLDATSLAQC

-214 VQVEKVVADGS
+214 VQVEKVVANGS
-225 LDPRVV
+225 LDPRTV

-254 QEYDGSM
+254 QDYDGSM

-343 NVDCILDNPD
+343 NVDCILDQPY
-353 TILHQS
+353 
-359 FQFDFYDGGGIDQAF
+359 QFDFYDGGGIDQAF

-437 KAKKFVK
+437 KSKKFVK

-450 FSGTYAAKIGQPVV
+450 FSGTYAAKIGQPVI

-500 VPKMDGEP
+500 APKMDGEP
-508 KLMDARLFKDEIMGL
+508 KLMDARLFTDELMGL
-523 AK
+523 AE

>member
-48 GHPRDLT
+48 GHPKDLT

-214 VQVEKVVADGS
+214 VQVEKIVADGS
-225 LDPRVV
+225 LDPRIV

-237 VDAVIIAE
+237 VDAVILAE

-291 QKGAVVNLGIGVP
+291 QNGAVVNLGIGVP

-343 NVDCILDNPD
+343 NVDCILDQPY
-353 TILHQS
+353 
-359 FQFDFYDGGGIDQAF
+359 QFDFYDGGGIDQAF

-437 KAKKFVK
+437 KSKKFVK

-491 TQVLDLMDF
+491 TQILDLMDF

-508 KLMDARLFKDEIMGL
+508 KLMDARLFKDELMGL
-523 AK
+523 AE

>member
-48 GHPRDLT
+48 GHPKDLT
-55 IFTVA
+55 IFTIA

-89 APTLRTMA
+89 APTLRAMA

-106 LPQGTMAQMIR
+106 LPQGTMAQMVR

-192 EACTLDATSLAQC
+192 ECCTLDATSLAQC

-214 VQVEKVVADGS
+214 VQVEKVVANGS
-225 LDPRVV
+225 LDPRTV

-272 EAPKLDAKKIIARR
+272 EAPKLDAKKIFARR

-343 NVDCILDNPD
+343 NVDCILDQPY
-353 TILHQS
+353 
-359 FQFDFYDGGGIDQAF
+359 QFDFYDGGGIDQAF

-420 GLKIATGDGK
+420 GLKIATGNGK

-437 KAKKFVK
+437 KSKKFVK

-450 FSGTYAAKIGQPVV
+450 FSGSYAAKIGQPVI

-500 VPKMDGEP
+500 APKMDGEP
-508 KLMDARLFKDEIMGL
+508 KLMDARLFTDELMGL
-523 AK
+523 AE

>member
-1 MAKVKII
+1 MAKVRIM
-8 TAAEAAA
+8 TPAEVAAE
-15 QVPDG
+15 VKDG

-33 SETLNRA
+33 AETLNRA

-48 GHPRDLT
+48 GHPTDLT
-55 IFTVA
+55 VFTVA
-60 GQGAGAGTG
+60 GQGAGVGTG

-106 LPQGTMAQMIR
+106 LPQGTMAQMVR
-117 DAAGKRVGT
+117 DAAGKRPGT

-141 GAKVNSKTTEDIVKL
+141 GAKVNAITTEDIVKL
-156 IEIEGEEKLL
+156 IDIEGEEKLF

-181 ADESGNISLEK
+181 ADENGNISLEK
-192 EACTLDATSLAQC
+192 ECCTLEATSLAQC

-214 VQVEKVVADGS
+214 VQVEKVVAAGT
-225 LDPRVV
+225 LDPRIV

-237 VDAVIIAE
+237 VDGVVIAE

-254 QEYDGSM
+254 QPHDPSM
-261 TGDFRV
+261 TGDV
-267 PLGSL
+267 VIPLGSL
-272 EAPKLDAKKIIARR
+272 EAPSLDAKKIIARR

-291 QKGAVVNLGIGVP
+291 EDGVVVNLGIGVP

-316 GDWMTLTVEAGPV
+316 GDRMTLTVEAGPV
-329 GGVPQGGS
+329 GGIPQGGS

-343 NVDCILDNPD
+343 NVHCILDQPY
-353 TILHQS
+353 
-359 FQFDFYDGGGIDQAF
+359 QFDFYDGGGIDQAF

-385 LNVSKFGGRIA
+385 LNVSKFSGRIA

-415 TFTTG
+415 TFTTK

-430 LEITQEG
+430 LTIVQEG
-437 KAKKFVK
+437 ASKKFIP

-450 FSGTYAAKIGQPVV
+450 FSGEYASQTGQPVV

-500 VPKMDGEP
+500 VPKMEGEP
-508 KLMDARLFKDEIMGL
+508 LLMDERIFKHDIMGL
-523 AK
+523 AG

>member
-48 GHPRDLT
+48 GHPKDLT
-55 IFTVA
+55 IFTIA

-89 APTLRTMA
+89 APTLRAMA

-106 LPQGTMAQMIR
+106 LPQGTMAQMVR

-192 EACTLDATSLAQC
+192 ECCTLDATSLAQC

-214 VQVEKVVADGS
+214 VQVEKVVANGS
-225 LDPRVV
+225 LDPRTV

-343 NVDCILDNPD
+343 NVDCILDQPY
-353 TILHQS
+353 
-359 FQFDFYDGGGIDQAF
+359 QFDFYDGGGIDQAF

-420 GLKIATGDGK
+420 GLKIATGNGK

-437 KAKKFVK
+437 KSKKFVK

-450 FSGTYAAKIGQPVV
+450 FSGSYAAKIGQPVI

-500 VPKMDGEP
+500 APKMDGEP
-508 KLMDARLFKDEIMGL
+508 KLMDARLFTDELMGL
-523 AK
+523 AE

>member
-1 MAKVKII
+1 MAKAKIM

-15 QVPDG
+15 MVKDG
-20 AVINTEGFVQAGL
+20 AVINTEGFVQSGL
-33 SETLNRA
+33 AETLNRA

-106 LPQGTMAQMIR
+106 LPQGTMAQMVR
-117 DAAGKRVGT
+117 DAAGHRVGT

-141 GAKVNSKTTEDIVKL
+141 GAKVNANTTEDIVKL

-166 FKSQPL
+166 FLSQPL

-181 ADESGNISLEK
+181 ADESGNVTLEH
-192 EACTLDATSLAQC
+192 ECCTLEGTSLAQC
-205 AKNNGGKVF
+205 AKNNGGLVF
-214 VQVEKVVADGS
+214 VQVDKVVANGS
-225 LDPRVV
+225 LDPRKV

-237 VDAVIIAE
+237 VDGIVIAE
-245 GDDNAQIYK
+245 GNDGAQVFN

-261 TGDFRV
+261 TGDYRA
-267 PLGSL
+267 PLGAL
-272 EAPKLDAKKIIARR
+272 EPPALDAKKIIARR

-291 QKGAVVNLGIGVP
+291 KENVVVNLGIGVP

-316 GDWMTLTVEAGPV
+316 GDQMTLTVEAGPV

-337 RFAGSV
+337 RFGGSV
-343 NVDCILDNPD
+343 NVDCILDQPY
-353 TILHQS
+353 
-359 FQFDFYDGGGIDQAF
+359 QFDFYDGGGIDQAF
-374 LGLAQVDEKGN
+374 LGLAQVDEHGN

-408 KKVYYLG
+408 KNVYYVG

-430 LEITQEG
+430 LTIVQEG
-437 KAKKFVK
+437 KSKKFIK

-450 FSGTYAAKIGQPVV
+450 FSGPYAAKIGQPVM

-491 TQVLDLMDF
+491 TQILDLMDF

-508 KLMDARLFKDEIMGL
+508 KLMDERIFKDELMGL